1 MVYFCSMIKY
11 GLYLGLALFF
21 VLSAC
26 KENAQK
32 KARQK
37 RIDES
42 LKQLRVRDSLKKIE
56 DEQIRQ
62 LNTPADLEITIE
74 KKLKTGGYF
83 LRLLHKVPDLE
94 KKIKNEDEPYTL
106 FIPPDSVL
114 KNFIANKKTDTTTH
128 TAQLQK
134 LLENHIV
141 HAHLSLI
148 DLMSANEVITL
159 SQKKLSVQ
167 IKDKKIYL
175 NQQAQVLNS
184 DIVYNSGV
192 LHSISRVID

>member
-1 MVYFCSMIKY
+1 MIKY
-11 GLYLGLALFF
+11 GLYLGLAVFF

-26 KENAQK
+26 KESAEK

-42 LKQLRVRDSLKKIE
+42 LKQLRVKDSLKKIE

-62 LNTPADLEITIE
+62 LNTPADLKITVE
-74 KKLKTGGYF
+74 KKLKTGTYF
-83 LRLLHKVPDLE
+83 LHLLHKVPDLE

-106 FIPPDSVL
+106 FIPVDSVL
-114 KNFIANKKTDTTTH
+114 KGFITSKKIDTTH
-128 TAQLQK
+128 TAQVQK
-134 LLENHIV
+134 LLENHII
-141 HAHLSLI
+141 HTHLSLI
-148 DLMSANEVITL
+148 DLMSANEVVTL
-159 SQKKLSVQ
+159 SQKKVSVQ

-192 LHSISRVID
+192 LHSISQVIY